1 MSGEF
6 GLRKD
11 GKPRKRKPYG
21 QGRDPLAFSRVP
33 ATVFELI
40 RAKAAERQ
48 TTTSAIVRDAL
59 VRYVG
64 AEDRAA

>member
-1 MSGEF
+1 MSNEF

-11 GKPRKRKPYG
+11 GRPRKRKPYG

-59 VRYVG
+59 VRYVEG
-64 AEDRAA
+64 DRAA